1 MKAVVS
7 VGQSFESASLPPKYV
22 ICLLR
27 YFTAVSE
34 GARLT
39 DSPPAVT
46 LIGIEVT
53 LSEGGPPGGLY
64 DEAITPPSTSKLL
77 SVVVIVEIIVV
88 FAFCAVE
95 KPMLRTTNAK
105 AAATSTNAIKIIA
118 DSSPMRARWELFLC
132 HF

>member
-1 MKAVVS
+1 MS
-7 VGQSFESASLPPKYV
+7 SYV
-22 ICLLR
+22 IWLLR
-27 YFTAVSE
+27 YFTAVSD
-34 GARLT
+34 GSRLT

-53 LSEGGPPGGLY
+53 LSEGGPPDGLY

-105 AAATSTNAIKIIA
+105 AAATSTNAIKIIE
-118 DSSPMRARWELFLC
+118 DSTPLRARWVLFLC
-132 HF
+132 S